1 MVLTSGLE
9 PPISCTQNRC
19 LNQVGLR
26 QDKLVRMVGFAPT
39 TTAIQMQHSTRL
51 NYILIKFMVC
61 DYLIL
66 FPNDIVDKS
75 LFLQF
80 IETLHH

>member
-26 QDKLVRMVGFAPT
+26 QDKIYG
-39 TTAIQMQHSTRL
+39 
-51 NYILIKFMVC
+51 Y

-66 FPNDIVDKS
+66 IPNDIVDKS

-80 IETLHH
+80 IESLHHKYLSSICFKQNSDKD